1 MLAKITLSVTQG
13 FGQNQTF
20 TFEDRTT
27 CIIGRASDCHP
38 QIPNDEDHNR
48 ISRYHCLLDIN
59 PPYIR
64 IRDFGS
70 RNGTY
75 INGTLIGKHPHGTT
89 PEQAKGMIF
98 PEHDLND
105 GDEIQLSKTDITFRV
120 TIETPPENT
129 QPISIFAGGEKTNI
143 RERIEQLLSQVVQN
157 EENAIVIQG
166 YRILRCLG
174 KGGFGEVY
182 LAYNEK
188 NQEKIALKVLQPRVN
203 STEYIVN
210 SFLREIENT
219 KALQHPNIVTLRDY
233 GQCEDFFFFTLDYC
247 NQGSVTDLMN
257 QRRQV
262 LSLKESLSIILQV
275 LDGLAYAHT
284 APIPNVKLANGT
296 YVAGEGLVH
305 RDLKPANIFLS
316 QIGSNTIAK
325 IGDYGL
331 AKAFDLAGMSGLSMS
346 GTLAGTPYFM
356 SRPQLINF
364 KYAKPEVDIWATA
377 ACFYYMLTSTSPRD
391 FSDLSKDPFRLVLET
406 SAVPIRQRNPSI
418 PKPVAEVID
427 HALIDNPS
435 IPFKTAAEFRQA
447 LESVL

>member
-1 MLAKITLSVTQG
+1 MLAKITLSITQG
-13 FGQNQTF
+13 PNQGQTF
-20 TFEDRTT
+20 TFDDRTT
-27 CIIGRASDCHP
+27 CIIGRAKDCHP
-38 QIPNDEDHNR
+38 KVPDDAEHNR

-59 PPYIR
+59 PPHIR

-75 INGTLIGKHPHGTT
+75 INGTLIGKRHPDMT
-89 PEQAKGMIF
+89 PEEGREMSF

-105 GDEIQLSKTDITFRV
+105 GDEIQLSTTDITFRV
-120 TIETPPENT
+120 TIDTPPENT

-143 RERIEQLLSQVVQN
+143 RERIEQLLSQVAPDDN
-157 EENAIVIQG
+157 TIAIQG
-166 YRILRCLG
+166 YRIRRCLG

-188 NQEKIALKVLQPRVN
+188 KQEEIALKVLQPRVN
-203 STEYIVN
+203 STEYVVN
-210 SFLREIENT
+210 AFLREIENT
-219 KALQHPNIVTLRDY
+219 RALRHPNIVTLRDY
-233 GQCEDFFFFTLDYC
+233 GQYKDFFYFTMDYC

-257 QRRQV
+257 QRRQP

-296 YVAGEGLVH
+296 YATGAGLVH
-305 RDLKPANIFLS
+305 RDLKPANIFLTKT
-316 QIGSNTIAK
+316 GSHTIAK

-356 SRPQLINF
+356 SRQQLINF
-364 KYAKPEVDIWATA
+364 KYAKPEVDIWAAA
-377 ACFYYMLTSTSPRD
+377 ACLYFMLTYTSPRD
-391 FSDLSKDPFRLVLET
+391 FSDRDTDPFRLVLET
-406 SAVPIRQRNPSI
+406 EAIPIRQRNSAI
-418 PKPVAEVID
+418 PKPLAEVID
-427 HALIDNPS
+427 HALIDNPAIS
-435 IPFKTAAEFRQA
+435 FKTASELKQA
-447 LESVL
+447 LEAI